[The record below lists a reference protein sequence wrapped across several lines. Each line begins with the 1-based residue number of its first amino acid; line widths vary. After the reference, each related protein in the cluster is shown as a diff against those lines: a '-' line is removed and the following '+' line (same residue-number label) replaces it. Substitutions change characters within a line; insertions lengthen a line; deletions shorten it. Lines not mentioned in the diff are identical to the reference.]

1 MTEKCPFD
9 FNFDPTTFK
18 VGDLVSYRV
27 PEAFGDMPF
36 VGSLLEVGV
45 DWVVISPNDPG
56 DAGRRMRGT
65 RASRPAVPSSE
76 APGGCDDSSA

>member
-18 VGDLVSYRV
+18 AGDLVSYRV

-36 VGSLLEVGV
+36 MGTLLEVGA
-45 DWVVISPNDPG
+45 DWVVISANDPS
-56 DAGRRMRGT
+56 DAGRRMRGS
-65 RASRPAVPSSE
+65 RASRPVVASSE
-76 APGGCDDSSA
+76 ALGSV